1 MEEASVDRSASGC
14 RAERLRADVLRV
26 QPRAKVMCE
35 LAFAARQLAPDDLSD
50 EEEFDDDAAGSHT
63 LNANHLALQIPGL
76 G

>member
-1 MEEASVDRSASGC
+1 
-14 RAERLRADVLRV
+14 
-26 QPRAKVMCE
+26 MCE

-50 EEEFDDDAAGSHT
+50 EEEFDDDAAGSHR